1 MPRSILD
8 ILGTYALI
16 RRQRVVARPTNT
28 FLRRRSRC
36 PYHFDDAG
44 ADHLSLNLSLSID
57 GQSRETLAVQ
67 LRNAFRT
74 QIEEGTLRPGTRLP
88 SSRQLAVDL
97 GVSRSVV
104 VEAYEQ
110 LCAEG
115 YLVSQ
120 HGSGTSVA
128 ATARTDS
135 GSALTPDD
143 STSTAAVWDLRTG
156 GLHSSTFPRQDWIRA
171 VSAVVTSAGHRELG
185 YAPPSGLPVV
195 RHTLAGYLGRVRGVR
210 SRPEHLM
217 ITSGFAQGLALLCR
231 ELRDRGHHTVGVE
244 DPGHPGE
251 WEFIADAG
259 LRPVGLPVD
268 ADGIRVDALAASG
281 VRAVLVTPASQ
292 FPTGATLSAQRREQL
307 VAWAEAVDGYIVE
320 DDFDAAFVAP
330 AQRMPAL
337 QSLAPDRVIYAGSA
351 SKVLA
356 PALRL
361 GWLATPAALTA
372 PIERLRA
379 GWDIGCSSLEQLALA
394 RLIDTGVFDRHLRR
408 LAADVQKR
416 RQAVHQFVARE
427 MPGTTVFGGHNGLQ
441 AYLVLPERCDEEAL
455 VQAARR
461 RSVLVRGGRFYALRA
476 DDRPPALVVGY
487 AGVRGSELSRGLAGI
502 AGAYRET
509 TGRRTTPD
517 PPVASVSSRWAAT
530 RARRR

>member
-1 MPRSILD
+1 M
-8 ILGTYALI
+8 
-16 RRQRVVARPTNT
+16 
-28 FLRRRSRC
+28 
-36 PYHFDDAG
+36 
-44 ADHLSLNLSLSID
+44 SLNLSLSID
-57 GQSRETLAVQ
+57 AQSRETLAVQ

-74 QIEEGTLRPGTRLP
+74 QIEEGTLRPGTRVP
-88 SSRQLAVDL
+88 SSRQLAADL

-115 YLVSQ
+115 YLASQ

-128 ATARTDS
+128 ATRTDV

-143 STSTAAVWDLRTG
+143 RAPAAAVHDLRTG
-156 GLHSSTFPRQDWIRA
+156 GLHDSTFPRQDWIRA
-171 VSAVVTSAGHRELG
+171 VSAVVTSAGRRELG

-210 SRPEHLM
+210 TRPEHLM

-231 ELRDRGHHTVGVE
+231 ELRDRGHDTIGVE

-251 WEFIADAG
+251 WEFIAEAG
-259 LRPVGLPVD
+259 LRPVGIPVD
-268 ADGIRVDALAASG
+268 GDGIRVDALAASG
-281 VRAVLVTPASQ
+281 VRAALVTPASQ
-292 FPTGATLSAQRREQL
+292 FPTGVTLSAQRRAHL
-307 VAWAEAVDGYIVE
+307 VAWAQEVDGYLVE
-320 DDFDAAFVAP
+320 DDFDAALVAP

-361 GWLATPAALTA
+361 GWLATPPDLTA
-372 PIERLRA
+372 RVERIRA
-379 GWDIGCSSLEQLALA
+379 GWDIGCSGLEQLAFA
-394 RLIDTGVFDRHLRR
+394 RLIDTGAFDRHLRR
-408 LAADVQKR
+408 LGADVQKR
-416 RQAVHQFVARE
+416 RQAVQQFVSRHL
-427 MPGTTVFGGHNGLQ
+427 PDVTVLGQNGGLQ
-441 AYLVLPERCDEEAL
+441 AYLVLPARCAEEAL

-487 AGVRGSELSRGLAGI
+487 AGVRGPELGRGLAGI
-502 AGAYRET
+502 AAAYRET
-509 TGRRTTPD
+509 TGGSG
-517 PPVASVSSRWAAT
+517 A
-530 RARRR
+530 

>member
-1 MPRSILD
+1 ML
-8 ILGTYALI
+8 
-16 RRQRVVARPTNT
+16 
-28 FLRRRSRC
+28 
-36 PYHFDDAG
+36 
-44 ADHLSLNLSLSID
+44 LNLNLSID

-74 QIEEGTLRPGTRLP
+74 QIEEGVLRPGTRLP
-88 SSRQLAVDL
+88 SSRQLAADL

-115 YLVSQ
+115 YFVSQ

-128 ATARTDS
+128 AAARDEI
-135 GSALTPDD
+135 GSALTPGDRAP
-143 STSTAAVWDLRTG
+143 TAALRDLRTG
-156 GLHSSTFPRQDWIRA
+156 GLHTSTFPGQDWIRA
-171 VSAVVTSAGHRELG
+171 VSAVVTSAGLRELG

-210 SRPEHLM
+210 TRPDHLM

-231 ELRDRGHHTVGVE
+231 ELRDRGHDTVGVE

-361 GWLATPAALTA
+361 GWLATPPTLTA

-379 GWDIGCSSLEQLALA
+379 GWDLGCSSLEQLAFA
-394 RLIDTGVFDRHLRR
+394 RLIDTGAFDRHLRR
-408 LAADVQKR
+408 LTADIQKR
-416 RQAVHQFVARE
+416 RQVVHQFVARE
-427 MPGTTVFGGHNGLQ
+427 LPGTTLRNGYGGLQ
-441 AYLVLPERCDEEAL
+441 AYLELPTWCAEEAL

-487 AGVRGSELSRGLAGI
+487 AGLRGTELGRGLAGI

-509 TGRRTTPD
+509 MGRTGSRTPRVTPTAE
-517 PPVASVSSRWAAT
+517 PSGTGVSGGR
-530 RARRR
+530 